1 MEQEKEEGTRDKRFY
16 RWLNR
21 LKHLAM
27 SQAGLIIVR
36 DSEFWRECFNDGMT
50 PEQAF
55 WESFVEQDGVRA
67 MSEPIKYKTDI
78 TCHGNICITVWHF
91 MEPLWLRPPY
101 LSHYRIMSH
110 SGVMPKLLA
119 DFQILENGRRIN
131 GYKK

>member
-1 MEQEKEEGTRDKRFY
+1 MEQEKEEGT
-16 RWLNR
+16 
-21 LKHLAM
+21 
-27 SQAGLIIVR
+27 SQ
-36 DSEFWRECFNDGMT
+36 M
-50 PEQAF
+50 
-55 WESFVEQDGVRA
+55 
-67 MSEPIKYKTDI
+67 KYKTDI

-101 LSHYRIMSH
+101 LSHVSHYRIMSH